1 MSAMNE
7 PELTTEE
14 RVLRAMKR
22 VLTSVAK
29 DTATEPGLKHPLSQ
43 QTINEIRECL
53 LLITSREQ
61 ELAKLYSRDTSA
73 RPRFID
79 EPKSEVVVP
88 LDPDAMKKGIGK
100 KNTD

>member
-1 MSAMNE
+1 MSE

-14 RVLRAMKR
+14 RVLRMVKN

-29 DTATEPGLKHPLSQ
+29 DTATEPGLKHPLSK

-53 LLITSREQ
+53 VLITAREQ
-61 ELAKLYSRDTSA
+61 ELAKEHNRDTSA

-79 EPKSEVVVP
+79 EPASEVVVS
-88 LDPDAMKKGIGK
+88 LDVAAMKQGLNKSK
-100 KNTD
+100 D